1 MERAFTPWRMEY
13 ILSDKQ
19 EGCVFCEML
28 GADCDREN
36 LIVCRSDLAFVV
48 LNKYPYNNGHF
59 MVVPCR
65 HVDTLEALTPAE
77 MAELMRLTALGMRAV
92 RETMRPDGFNF
103 GANIGEAAGA
113 GVKDHFHLHVVP
125 RWNGDNNFMAVI
137 GDVKL
142 IPQTLAETRDL
153 LEAGIGATSEG
164 PPLRPDERP
173 RR

>member
-1 MERAFTPWRMEY
+1 MERAFTPWQMEY

-28 GADCDREN
+28 DADDDRAR
-36 LIVCRSDLAFVV
+36 LIVCRGERAFIV

-59 MVVPCR
+59 MVVPYR
-65 HVDTLEALTPAE
+65 HVDTLEALAPVE
-77 MAELMRLTALGMRAV
+77 MAELMKLTTLGIRAL
-92 RETMRPDGFNF
+92 RETMRPDGFNV

-142 IPQTLAETRDL
+142 IPQMLAETRDL
-153 LEAGIGATSEG
+153 LEGAIRAAPSG
-164 PPLRPDERP
+164 GAFGSG
-173 RR
+173 

>member
-1 MERAFTPWRMEY
+1 MEY

-19 EGCVFCEML
+19 EGCIFCELAAM
-28 GADCDREN
+28 DNDREN
-36 LIVCRSDLAFVV
+36 LIVCRGELAFIV

-59 MVVPCR
+59 MVVPYR

-77 MAELMRLTALGMRAV
+77 AAELMQLVAQGMRAV
-92 RETMRPDGFNF
+92 RETMHPDGFNV

-113 GVKDHFHLHVVP
+113 GVKDHVHLHVVP

-142 IPQTLAETRDL
+142 IPQMLAETRDQL
-153 LEAGIGATSEG
+153 AAGIKA
-164 PPLRPDERP
+164 LK
-173 RR
+173 